1 MYRYCRDPFPA
12 MYGFCNA
19 SLFGYRCSVGILLP
33 HQFFISMNK
42 KKPVKNKQKAI
53 PETTVEELQQ
63 LINKHELQTM
73 ILKQIIEN
81 NKKSTNS
88 SNK

>member
-1 MYRYCRDPFPA
+1 
-12 MYGFCNA
+12 
-19 SLFGYRCSVGILLP
+19 
-33 HQFFISMNK
+33 MNK